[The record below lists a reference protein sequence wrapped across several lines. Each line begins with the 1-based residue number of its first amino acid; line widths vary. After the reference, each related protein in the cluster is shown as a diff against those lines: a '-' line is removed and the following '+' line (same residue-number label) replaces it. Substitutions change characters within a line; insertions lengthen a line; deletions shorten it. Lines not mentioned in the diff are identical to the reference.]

1 MNTVRAH
8 RPIRHENAGLLAVL
22 VLLVAGGAAVA
33 ARAGSDWPALWVLL
47 LAAPLAE
54 EIVFRLGLQQALL
67 DARLVPWQA
76 NAGTAAVFG
85 LLHALLQARPG
96 GLATALPSLLL
107 GLVYQRTG
115 SVSHCVLLHAALNG
129 AWLLLVH
136 QAPPSTA
143 LLALLF

>member
-1 MNTVRAH
+1 MNTVHAR
-8 RPIRHENAGLLAVL
+8 RPIRHENAGLLVVL
-22 VLLVAGGAAVA
+22 MLLVACGVAVA
-33 ARAGSDWPALWVLL
+33 TRAGDGWPALWVLL

-67 DARLVPWQA
+67 DARLAPWQA
-76 NAGTAAVFG
+76 NAGTAVVFG
-85 LLHALLQARPG
+85 SLHALLQAWPG

-115 SVSHCVLLHAALNG
+115 RVSHCVLLHAALNG

-136 QAPPSTA
+136 QAAPSTA
-143 LLALLF
+143 LQALLS